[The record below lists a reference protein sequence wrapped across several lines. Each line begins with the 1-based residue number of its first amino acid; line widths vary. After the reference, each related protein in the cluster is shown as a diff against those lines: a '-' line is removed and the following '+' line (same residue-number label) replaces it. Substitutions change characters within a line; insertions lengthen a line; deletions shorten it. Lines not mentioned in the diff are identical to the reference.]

1 MYGRMSEEEKAPLSS
16 QALVLGL
23 GFYHRSQNDIRGTS
37 LVVQW
42 LRICLAMQGTQ
53 VQFLVTELKSRMLLS
68 TSALSTE
75 PTPQLE
81 SLFTMMKDLMCLN

>member
-1 MYGRMSEEEKAPLSS
+1 MDRRATEHTP
-16 QALVLGL
+16 
-23 GFYHRSQNDIRGTS
+23 
-37 LVVQW
+37 VVQW

-81 SLFTMMKDLMCLN
+81 SLFAMMKDLMCLNYDPTQPNKQKFKKTTLSFKCHFLRRPF

>member
-1 MYGRMSEEEKAPLSS
+1 MDRRATEHTP
-16 QALVLGL
+16 
-23 GFYHRSQNDIRGTS
+23 
-37 LVVQW
+37 VVQW

-81 SLFTMMKDLMCLN
+81 SLFAMMKDLMCLNYDSTQPNKQKFKKTTLSFKCHFLRRPF